1 MSTRSVPTVLHAF
14 SPPVAPMA
22 GLLAG
27 IIALTNVT
35 HAVGEEVCRPA
46 LAFKEVQFSQVQPPT
61 MERKWTAIVSVD
73 ASRCKARS
81 AGYFEVVFSRL
92 KENAPEIE
100 FREEFMW
107 MSFEWLPPSMKVE
120 VDFSADEAVQRYWFD
135 NITPCPCGG

>member
-1 MSTRSVPTVLHAF
+1 
-14 SPPVAPMA
+14 
-22 GLLAG
+22 
-27 IIALTNVT
+27 
-35 HAVGEEVCRPA
+35 VCRPA

-61 MERKWTAIVSVD
+61 MERKWTA
-73 ASRCKARS
+73 